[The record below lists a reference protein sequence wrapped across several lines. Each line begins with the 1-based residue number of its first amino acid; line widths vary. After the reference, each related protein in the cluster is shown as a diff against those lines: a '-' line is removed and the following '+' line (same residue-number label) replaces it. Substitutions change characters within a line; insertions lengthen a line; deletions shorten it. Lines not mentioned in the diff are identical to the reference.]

1 MCGNMM
7 TITSCFKYELQSL
20 KKECS
25 NKAKDTSDNS
35 RNSIS
40 TNASQN
46 VNDFQ
51 QIISLKNRIL
61 LLESE
66 NKLLKDDIANKQNFI
81 EILLNFNGN
90 NIQNRHNKNTWS
102 SLIQKNTMAG
112 KTEN

>member
-7 TITSCFKYELQSL
+7 TITSCFKDELQSL